1 MKNTILTLSLT
12 LLASVANAS
21 SGWTLSTKL
30 VDIPKT
36 DNSRSEL
43 TFTSGKN
50 KVVYTPQKDPYGLVF
65 DQKVTLEGKDYFVT
79 GWAQG
84 AATVLFRVFAPQ
96 DHKDLKAKPICE
108 ISSFAEEAEVRLQKG
123 KLEISVISEKE
134 GTQKWVPCL
143 TE

>member
-1 MKNTILTLSLT
+1 MKKSIFILFLTAFASL
-12 LLASVANAS
+12 ANAS
-21 SGWTLSTKL
+21 DGWKMASEL

-36 DNSRSEL
+36 DNSRSEI

-50 KVVYTPQKDPYGLVF
+50 KVVYTPSKDPYGLVF

-84 AATVLFRVFAPQ
+84 AATVLFRVFSPQ
-96 DHKDLKAKPICE
+96 DHKATPVCE
-108 ISSFAEEAEVRLQKG
+108 VSSFAEEAEVRLQKG

-134 GTQKWVPCL
+134 GAQKWVPC
-143 TE
+143 TIK